1 MTWCLGDLIPCKF
14 ADKCQH
20 PGCQQQTKG
29 NHSLCGTSVLL
40 KWTCPLGHKGKFWLF
55 WKASRVLVNNLQTP
69 AAIFLSGC
77 SFITVAKMPQFL
89 GLSFPSKSTFFR
101 VQRLYVIPTVLE
113 WWKWQQEKIFD
124 ELKGQEFVVA
134 GDGQWSKN
142 LCYYLMDVTKS
153 YVIELEV
160 LDKRETSRKSVQMEK
175 QALHNILHR
184 LRRLLTITKLWQMHQ
199 QVLKNW

>member
-20 PGCQQQTKG
+20 PGCQQQTKS

-55 WKASRVLVNNLQTP
+55 WKASGVLVNNLQTP

-124 ELKGQEFVVA
+124 ELKGQEFAVA
-134 GDGQWSKN
+134 GDGRWLPWIHCKESLLLSHGCHK
-142 LCYYLMDVTKS
+142 
-153 YVIELEV
+153 I
-160 LDKRETSRKSVQMEK
+160 
-175 QALHNILHR
+175 LHNRAWGLGQTRDKHEVSPNGEAGPS
-184 LRRLLTITKLWQMHQ
+184 QHSS
-199 QVLKNW
+199 

>member
-175 QALHNILHR
+175 QALHR

>member
-20 PGCQQQTKG
+20 PGCQQQTKS

-55 WKASRVLVNNLQTP
+55 WKASGVLVNNLQTP

-199 QVLKNW
+199 QV

>member
-55 WKASRVLVNNLQTP
+55 WKASGVLVNNLQTP

-199 QVLKNW
+199 QV